1 MLRLMVFIDGSNLY
15 HESDRFSKGLRIDF
29 SKFREELSGGF
40 DLIRTFYYASMPANP
55 TADQAGF
62 FKKLGYLGYKTRIK
76 PLRETMIN
84 GRRETREKG
93 IDVALATDLVA
104 YGMRHAFDWALIVS
118 GDQDFC
124 DAIEQVQSQG
134 LRVEVVFYRHA
145 MAEELKLRADRY
157 RYIDDF
163 ADRITIGNTPLG
175 EPRSDYH
182 QRDRGFRTSSEVEH
196 GAHPQPESEE

>member
-1 MLRLMVFIDGSNLY
+1 MMLRLMIFIDGSNLY

-29 SKFREELSGGF
+29 EKFRTELTGDF
-40 DLIRTFYYASMPANP
+40 DLIRTFYYASVPANP
-55 TADQAGF
+55 TADQTGF
-62 FKKLGYLGYKTRIK
+62 FKKLGYLGYKTKIK
-76 PLRETMIN
+76 PLRETSFN

-93 IDVALATDLVA
+93 VDVALATDLVS
-104 YGMRHAFDWALIVS
+104 YGMRKAFDWAIIVS

-124 DAIEQVQSQG
+124 DAIEHVQSQG

-157 RYIDDF
+157 RFIDDF
-163 ADRITIGNTPLG
+163 ADRITIGGAPLS

-182 QRDRGFRTSSEVEH
+182 GRERPARSDDN
-196 GAHPQPESEE
+196 

>member
-1 MLRLMVFIDGSNLY
+1 MLRQMIFIDGSNLY

-29 SKFREELSGGF
+29 SKFREELSSGH
-40 DLIRTFYYASMPANP
+40 DLIRTFYYASVPANP
-55 TADQAGF
+55 TTDQAGF

-76 PLRETMIN
+76 PLREAVIN

-104 YGMRHAFDWALIVS
+104 YGMRKAFDWATIVS

-124 DAIEQVQSQG
+124 EAIEQVQSQG
-134 LRVEVVFYRHA
+134 LRVEVIFYRHA
-145 MAEELKLRADRY
+145 MAEELKLRADRF

-163 ADRITIGNTPLG
+163 ADRISIGNAPLA
-175 EPRSDYH
+175 EPRADYYGRERSH
-182 QRDRGFRTSSEVEH
+182 RDPDEDEPVGNQS
-196 GAHPQPESEE
+196 

>member
-1 MLRLMVFIDGSNLY
+1 MLRQMIFIDGSNLY

-29 SKFREELSGGF
+29 SKFREELSGGY
-40 DLIRTFYYASMPANP
+40 DLIRTFYYASVPANP
-55 TADQAGF
+55 TTDQAGF

-76 PLRETMIN
+76 PLREAMIN

-104 YGMRHAFDWALIVS
+104 YGMRKAFDWATIVS

-124 DAIEQVQSQG
+124 EAIEQVQSQG

-145 MAEELKLRADRY
+145 MAEELKLRADRF

-163 ADRITIGNTPLG
+163 ADRISIGNAPLA
-175 EPRSDYH
+175 EPRADYH
-182 QRDRGFRTSSEVEH
+182 GRDRGYR
-196 GAHPQPESEE
+196 ESDDPDDSVGDQ

>member
-1 MLRLMVFIDGSNLY
+1 MLRQMIFIDGSNLY

-29 SKFREELSGGF
+29 NKFREELSGNH
-40 DLIRTFYYASMPANP
+40 DLIRTFYYASVPANP
-55 TADQAGF
+55 TTDQAGF

-104 YGMRHAFDWALIVS
+104 YGMRRAFDWATIVS

-124 DAIEQVQSQG
+124 EAIEQVQSQG

-145 MAEELKLRADRY
+145 MAEELKLRADRF

-163 ADRITIGNTPLG
+163 ADRISIGNTPLA
-175 EPRSDYH
+175 EPRADYH
-182 QRDRGFRTSSEVEH
+182 GRDRSQRAFEDSDDSSD
-196 GAHPQPESEE
+196 GPSDT